1 MPLRIL
7 RSAAVGLIGLTIA
20 ALALHA
26 LGCLGVF
33 PPGSTLSGVS
43 YLSASWWTPV
53 VLPLAVAGWA
63 LRSRRLAAALIGAFA
78 VVIAV
83 AGDFSLRRRPPSPT
97 GVERKL
103 SVVAWN
109 VRGYRDGRA
118 EVLRALKNIGA
129 DVALLSENVL
139 TPEEREQVRKE
150 VLPAE
155 FRMGRSG
162 ETAIISGYPILD
174 FREVDFPDRQ
184 VSLFGPNSLE
194 KGDDA
199 PFRSFVHAVVD
210 VRGLPVNVISVRMI
224 AGRPPANDPWHQIQ
238 WGLYLLRAQADEF
251 AFFENYLRQLKG
263 PFVFG
268 GDLNATPPSF
278 GVRRLSAVASD
289 SYLAL
294 HSLGRP
300 TFRVSAPLSRL
311 DYLFASP
318 ELTPVQADRLDVV
331 ASDHFPVYAEYRFS
345 PEGRQGSGSRTSA
358 ALPAR

>member
-7 RSAAVGLIGLTIA
+7 RSLVVGSIGLTLA

-26 LGCLGVF
+26 SGCLGVF

-43 YLSASWWTPV
+43 YLPASWWTPV
-53 VLPLAVAGWA
+53 VLPLAVGGWA
-63 LRSRRLAAALIGAFA
+63 LRRRRLALALIGAFA

-83 AGDFSLRRRPPSPT
+83 AGDFSLRRRPRSPA

-103 SVVAWN
+103 SVVALN

-118 EVLRALKNIGA
+118 EVLRALNDIRA

-139 TPEEREQVRKE
+139 TPEEAEEMRKE
-150 VLPAE
+150 ALPAE

-162 ETAIISGYPILD
+162 ETAIISRYPILD
-174 FREVDFPDRQ
+174 FKEVDLPHRQ

-194 KGDDA
+194 KRDET

-210 VRGLPVNVISVRMI
+210 AEGSPVHVLSVRLI
-224 AGRPPANDPWHQIQ
+224 AGRPPANDPWNQLQ

-251 AFFENYLRQLKG
+251 AFFENYVRQLKG

-278 GVRRLSAVASD
+278 GVRRLSAVALD

-294 HSLGRP
+294 HSIGRP
-300 TFRVSAPLSRL
+300 TFRVSAPVMRL

-318 ELTPVQADRLDVV
+318 ELTPVRADRLDVV
-331 ASDHFPVYAEYRFS
+331 VSDHFPVYAEYRFAPERMPGSS
-345 PEGRQGSGSRTSA
+345 PRTRA
-358 ALPAR
+358 GLPAP

>member
-1 MPLRIL
+1 MPLRVL
-7 RSAAVGLIGLTIA
+7 RAAVIGLIGLTIA
-20 ALALHA
+20 ALGLHG
-26 LGCLGVF
+26 LGGLGVF
-33 PPGSTLSGVS
+33 PPGSTLSGVT

-53 VLPLAVAGWA
+53 VLPLAVGGWA
-63 LRSRRLAAALIGAFA
+63 LRRRGLAAALIGAFA
-78 VVIAV
+78 VVIGV
-83 AGDFSLRRRPPSPT
+83 AGDYSLRRRPPSPA
-97 GVERKL
+97 GVEQKL

-118 EVLRALKNIGA
+118 EVLRALKAIGA

-155 FRMGRSG
+155 FHMGRSG

-174 FREVDFPDRQ
+174 FKEVDFPDRQ

-194 KGDDA
+194 AGDKA

-224 AGRPPANDPWHQIQ
+224 AGRPPANGPWQQIR

-251 AFFENYLRQLKG
+251 AFFENYLRRLKG

-278 GVRRLSAVASD
+278 GVRRLSAVAPD

-294 HSLGRP
+294 HSIGRP

-311 DYLFASP
+311 DYLFASR
-318 ELTPVQADRLDVV
+318 ELTPVRSARLDVMG
-331 ASDHFPVYAEYRFS
+331 SDHFPVYAEYRLS
-345 PEGRQGSGSRTSA
+345 PERMQESPSRTSA
-358 ALPAR
+358 ALPRP

>member
-1 MPLRIL
+1 MPLRVL
-7 RSAAVGLIGLTIA
+7 RAAVIGLIGLTIA
-20 ALALHA
+20 ALGLHA

-33 PPGSTLSGVS
+33 PPGSTLSGVT

-53 VLPLAVAGWA
+53 VLPLAVGGWA
-63 LRSRRLAAALIGAFA
+63 LRKRGLAVGLIGAFA

-83 AGDFSLRRRPPSPT
+83 AGDFSLRRPPRSPASA
-97 GVERKL
+97 ERKL

-118 EVLRALKNIGA
+118 GVLRALKDIGA

-162 ETAIISGYPILD
+162 ETAIISAYPILE
-174 FREVDFPDRQ
+174 FREVDLPDRQ

-194 KGDDA
+194 NGDEA
-199 PFRSFVHAVVD
+199 PLRSFVDAVVD
-210 VRGLPVNVISVRMI
+210 VRGSRVHVISVRMI
-224 AGRPPANDPWHQIQ
+224 AGRPPANGPWQQ
-238 WGLYLLRAQADEF
+238 VRWGLYLLRAQADEF

-278 GVRRLSAVASD
+278 GVRRLSAVAPD

-294 HSLGRP
+294 HAFGRA

-311 DYLFASP
+311 DYLFASR
-318 ELTPVQADRLDVV
+318 ELTPVRSARLDVMG
-331 ASDHFPVYAEYRFS
+331 SDHFPVYAEYRFS
-345 PEGRQGSGSRTSA
+345 PERMQESPSRTSA
-358 ALPAR
+358 ALPRP